1 MVAPVALV
9 IAEASLETVPK
20 QILRHMSV
28 IRYAQKL
35 GKKPSELLLD
45 RSYHHSAMVTGRL
58 VEVWKR
64 GRPDIV
70 HFALVEALSTPLYLK
85 NKLDVYVHTINS
97 KAILIGSNL
106 RIPKSYFRFE
116 GLMMKLFKDKV
127 IKSEQDDR
135 ILLELLDDIPFEYL
149 IHNIARSSKSIGLSS
164 SGVASTAYEVV
175 SKYIDRFDD
184 CRCAIVIGG
193 FPKGHFSDNI
203 SKFLDNSYSI
213 GKITLEAHVV
223 IARVLY
229 ECEKMLFIS

>member
-1 MVAPVALV
+1 
-9 IAEASLETVPK
+9 
-20 QILRHMSV
+20 
-28 IRYAQKL
+28 
-35 GKKPSELLLD
+35 
-45 RSYHHSAMVTGRL
+45 
-58 VEVWKR
+58 
-64 GRPDIV
+64 
-70 HFALVEALSTPLYLK
+70 
-85 NKLDVYVHTINS
+85 
-97 KAILIGSNL
+97 
-106 RIPKSYFRFE
+106 
-116 GLMMKLFKDKV
+116 MMKLFKDKV
-127 IKSEQDDR
+127 IRSEQDDR

-164 SGVASTAYEVV
+164 SGVASTAHELV